1 MDRESAAIQT
11 VETDGD
17 GEGPS
22 TTHSARFW
30 CLFAALCL
38 ITFESSIDATIIT
51 TALSTITRE
60 IGGEEQY
67 VWIANSF
74 VFASTAPQPLFAQI
88 SNIFGRRNPMIFAVS
103 LFALGSGI
111 AAGAKDTAMLIAGR
125 TVQGLGTGGI
135 YVLTDVVCCD
145 LVPLRERGKYLGI
158 ILSTAAVGT
167 TVGPIIGGAL
177 ADVQWRWIFYL
188 NLPISGLALL
198 AIALFFNVKYTRS
211 PTWRHALARVD
222 FLGNAIF
229 IPSIIAILLGLVLG
243 GVQFAWDSY
252 HIIIPLVLGFLG
264 WAAFHIH
271 QASPICKDPSIPPRL
286 FKNRTS
292 ATGFGLAFI
301 SSMLLQT
308 VAYFMPVYFQGVRGR
323 TPLGAGVDF
332 LPYTAAIVPFGI
344 IAGIL
349 MSKTGLYRPLH
360 FAGFALNAIGAG
372 LLSILDANSSKA
384 AWACF
389 QIIIAAGTGII
400 MTVMLPSILAALP
413 ESYVATATGAYSF
426 IRSFGFVWGVTLPSI
441 VFNGQINR
449 YLDRI
454 SDPAVI
460 AKLADG
466 AAYGYASGGS
476 IPKLPVNTRN
486 EVIGVYV
493 DALQTVWQVVVA
505 FAGLGFFCVC
515 IEKHIELRKELNTEY
530 GFKEGKT
537 EAVQESRAVRERP
550 GDATATGDHDDVNKV
565 DHVADS
571 KEHNSGLQNVA
582 LTGSVTSG
590 TP

>member
-1 MDRESAAIQT
+1 MDPDSVALQN
-11 VETDGD
+11 VEKDD
-17 GEGPS
+17 EGPS
-22 TTHSARFW
+22 TTHSPRFW

-38 ITFESSIDATIIT
+38 ISFISSIDATIVT

-60 IGGEEQY
+60 IGGAEQY
-67 VWIANSF
+67 VWIANCF
-74 VFASTAPQPLFAQI
+74 VFASTVPQPLFAQI
-88 SNIFGRRNPMIFAVS
+88 SNIFGRRNPMLFAVS

-111 AAGAKDTAMLIAGR
+111 AAGAKDTSMLIGGR

-135 YVLTDVVCCD
+135 YVLLDVICCD

-158 ILSTAAVGT
+158 MLSTAAVGT
-167 TVGPIIGGAL
+167 TVGPIMGGAL
-177 ADVQWRWIFYL
+177 ADVQWRWVFYL
-188 NLPISGLALL
+188 NLPVSGLALL
-198 AIALFFNVKYTRS
+198 AIVLFFNVRYTRS

-243 GVQFAWDSY
+243 GVKFAWGSY
-252 HIIIPLVLGFLG
+252 HVIVPLILGFLG
-264 WAAFHIH
+264 WATFHIH
-271 QASPICKDPSIPPRL
+271 QASPICKEPSMPPRL

-292 ATGFGLAFI
+292 ATGFGLIFI

-349 MSKTGLYRPLH
+349 LSKTGRYRPLH

-384 AWACF
+384 AWASF
-389 QIIIAAGTGII
+389 QIVTAAGTGII
-400 MTVMLPSILAALP
+400 LTVMLPSILAALP
-413 ESYVATATGAYSF
+413 ESDVATATGTYSF
-426 IRSFGFVWGVTLPSI
+426 VRSFGYVWGVTIPSI
-441 VFNGQINR
+441 VFNGQVNR

-454 SDPAVI
+454 SDPAVL
-460 AKLADG
+460 AALADG
-466 AAYGYASGGS
+466 GAYGYASGGS
-476 IPKLPVNTRN
+476 IPKLPVRTRN

-493 DALQTVWQVVVA
+493 NALQTVWQVAVA
-505 FAGLGFFCVC
+505 FSCLGFFCVC
-515 IEKHIELRKELNTEY
+515 IEKHVELRKELNTEF
-530 GFKEGKT
+530 GLKEDKT
-537 EAVQESRAVRERP
+537 DAINESGAIRERP
-550 GDATATGDHDDVNKV
+550 DAAAATATGGMHEIYKGDAVT
-565 DHVADS
+565 DS
-571 KEHNSGLQNVA
+571 KGHNDEVRTVPLTVP
-582 LTGSVTSG
+582 LTGTS
-590 TP
+590 T